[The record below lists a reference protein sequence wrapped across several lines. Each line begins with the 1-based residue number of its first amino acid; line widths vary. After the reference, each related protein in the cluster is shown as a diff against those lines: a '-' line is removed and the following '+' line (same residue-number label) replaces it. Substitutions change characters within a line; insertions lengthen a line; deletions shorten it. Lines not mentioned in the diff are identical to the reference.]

1 MTQEQRVLSEKKA
14 PWFSESSQLAPATT
28 FPSEVKAN
36 LNLVT
41 ELELLFIFANSF
53 WHLLSKHIKM
63 PVKIFAA
70 LLNLSGRLNWGEK
83 WEHMDH
89 KTYNSQ
95 LSHHPARNDLF
106 EVAKWMPFIME
117 EIILQ
122 EGEKISLGTIIPC
135 VSLVGSVCIPS
146 LNSYAIV

>member
-1 MTQEQRVLSEKKA
+1 
-14 PWFSESSQLAPATT
+14 
-28 FPSEVKAN
+28 
-36 LNLVT
+36 
-41 ELELLFIFANSF
+41 
-53 WHLLSKHIKM
+53 M

-89 KTYNSQ
+89 KTCNSQ
-95 LSHHPARNDLF
+95 LSHHPVRNDLF

-135 VSLVGSVCIPS
+135 VYLVGLVCIPS